1 MRQDI
6 RNDLMNKIISR
17 QASPDDIKR
26 FTHYIESLSTEEYS
40 QLLNEYENIASQ
52 YSFDDDPDM
61 AIWEEIQD
69 RIRKPTSRPR
79 PKLWIAVAASVLL
92 ISSFMLYMNRA
103 SIFKN
108 QENQTLS
115 AQVTTQ
121 TDEVTPG
128 VNRAL
133 LKLHDGSVLDL
144 SDMPGTALH
153 SGLVINTKNG
163 SLSYQIQDAEKITKL
178 NSYNILETPRGG
190 QYKLLLPDG
199 TSVWLNSSTTIR
211 FPVEF
216 AGMERRIELSGE
228 AYFEVAPNK
237 AKPFIVVTPEEEV
250 EVLGTHFNV
259 SAYPDE
265 LSRTTLVEG
274 KVKVSLQEAKG
285 RGASSVILLPGQQG
299 IVTNNGIN
307 LQSVT
312 IEDAVAW
319 KNGNF
324 MFNDEEISSV
334 MRKIARW
341 YDVEIVYADP
351 VHQIK
356 IWGSLSRFKDISEV
370 LQVIELTKLVKFK
383 VEGRRVYVMKN

>member
-1 MRQDI
+1 
-6 RNDLMNKIISR
+6 
-17 QASPDDIKR
+17 
-26 FTHYIESLSTEEYS
+26 
-40 QLLNEYENIASQ
+40 
-52 YSFDDDPDM
+52 
-61 AIWEEIQD
+61 
-69 RIRKPTSRPR
+69 
-79 PKLWIAVAASVLL
+79 
-92 ISSFMLYMNRA
+92 
-103 SIFKN
+103 
-108 QENQTLS
+108 
-115 AQVTTQ
+115 
-121 TDEVTPG
+121 
-128 VNRAL
+128 
-133 LKLHDGSVLDL
+133 
-144 SDMPGTALH
+144 
-153 SGLVINTKNG
+153 KNG

-228 AYFEVAPNK
+228 AYFEVTPNK